1 MAFLDNSGDI
11 ILDAVLTEAGR
22 RRMANG
28 DFSIT
33 KFALGDDE
41 IDYSLYNKNHP
52 SGSAYYDLTILQT
65 PVFEAMTQVNAGI
78 NYGLLKNTST
88 DLLYLPVM
96 KTNELSAL
104 ELGNIAK
111 SSGVFYTR
119 DTGGNTGSD
128 TANNILKALLSGS
141 IQSMGGTD
149 SSTNFVALETGLD
162 TGFGNIPA
170 GTMLNRQSYL
180 AANNLID
187 ITLYVFVDSR
197 FFTNVLGVNSSAT
210 NFANDG
216 GADAHELNAEVS
228 LVSSTATDL
237 TIGLDNYVAY
247 KVQTVGNQIYN
258 YSANNTEQTYSVIGG
273 PRGIFG
279 AVSPV
284 VKSGL
289 DAEYTLYGTTNNTTL
304 LPGATVNYIDTT
316 IYVQGA
322 STSAQ
327 VQIPVRIIRIA

>member
-119 DTGGNTGSD
+119 DTGGNTGNVD
-128 TANNILKALLSGS
+128 TNNILQALLSNS

-170 GTMLNRQSYL
+170 GTKSNRQSYL
-180 AANNLID
+180 TANALID
-187 ITLYVFVDSR
+187 NTLYVFVDSR
-197 FFTNVLGVNSSAT
+197 FFTNVLGVDTSAT
-210 NFANDG
+210 NFANDDG
-216 GADAHELNAEVS
+216 DAHELNAEVA
-228 LVSSTATDL
+228 LASSTATDL

-247 KVQTVGNQIYN
+247 KVETVGNQIYN

>member
-119 DTGGNTGSD
+119 DTGGNTGIQNS
-128 TANNILKALLSGS
+128 NNILKALLSGS

-170 GTMLNRQSYL
+170 GTKSNRDSYL
-180 AANNLID
+180 TANNLID
-187 ITLYVFVDSR
+187 NSLYVFVDSR
-197 FFTNVLGVNSSAT
+197 FFNSVLGLEFAT
-210 NFANDG
+210 SFIQNNESDS
-216 GADAHELNAEVS
+216 HELKAEVKLIS
-228 LVSSTATDL
+228 ATATDL

-247 KVQTVGNQIYN
+247 KVETTDNEIYN

>member
-1 MAFLDNSGDI
+1 M
-11 ILDAVLTEAGR
+11 LT
-22 RRMANG
+22 
-28 DFSIT
+28 
-33 KFALGDDE
+33 
-41 IDYSLYNKNHP
+41 H
-52 SGSAYYDLTILQT
+52 
-65 PVFEAMTQVNAGI
+65 QVNAGI

-119 DTGGNTGSD
+119 DTGGNTGIQNS
-128 TANNILKALLSGS
+128 NNILKALLSGS

-170 GTMLNRQSYL
+170 GTKSNRDSYL
-180 AANNLID
+180 TANNLID
-187 ITLYVFVDSR
+187 NSLYVFVDSR
-197 FFTNVLGVNSSAT
+197 FFNSVLGLEFAT
-210 NFANDG
+210 SFIQNNESDS
-216 GADAHELNAEVS
+216 HELKAEVKLIS
-228 LVSSTATDL
+228 ATATDL

-247 KVQTVGNQIYN
+247 KVETTDNEIYN

>member
-119 DTGGNTGSD
+119 DTGGNTGNGD
-128 TANNILKALLSGS
+128 TNNILKALLSGS

-170 GTMLNRQSYL
+170 GTKSNRDSYL
-180 AANNLID
+180 TANNLID
-187 ITLYVFVDSR
+187 NSLYVFVDSR
-197 FFTNVLGVNSSAT
+197 FFNSVLGLEFAT
-210 NFANDG
+210 SFIQNNEGDS
-216 GADAHELNAEVS
+216 HELKAEVKLIS
-228 LVSSTATDL
+228 ATATDL

-247 KVQTVGNQIYN
+247 KVETVGNQIYN
-258 YSANNTEQTYSVIGG
+258 YSASNTEEVYSVIGG

-279 AVSPV
+279 AVSLV

-289 DAEYTLYGTTNNTTL
+289 DAEYTLYGTTNNSTL
-304 LPGATVNYIDTT
+304 LSGATVNYIDTT